1 MFDFNEL
8 IISFQDYFVSSY
20 DNSIFELALF
30 SFGIILIFSIS
41 HITKYK
47 KLKNARKKI
56 PLVIG
61 GWGTRGKSGT
71 ERIKAAM
78 FNSLG
83 YNIVSKTTGCE
94 AMFLH
99 SRGENKLKEM
109 FLFRPY
115 DKATIWEQYD
125 LLKLSSKLETDIF
138 LWECMALTPTY
149 VEIIQQQWMKD
160 DICTIT
166 NTYPDHENLQGPAGR
181 DIPKV
186 MTKFIPKDSI
196 LISSEEEMTPI
207 LQEDAKVKNTSFK
220 SVGWKES
227 GKIATDILERFPYDE
242 HPYNIALVL
251 ELGLYLDI
259 KEDVALKSM
268 ADLVVADIG
277 VLKTFPQAR
286 YKNRE
291 IEFINGMSANE
302 RYGTISNWERVGL
315 YNYTLENNPEIFI
328 SAIINNRADRV
339 SRSRVFADIITFD
352 LNCDLYFLIG
362 TNQNGFI
369 AYIRE
374 SFFTNRDKISLFTKN
389 NQVNKLDEFA
399 KRYRL
404 PMSIDAVNKRIDVM
418 QKSLEVN
425 STKSTDSIEN
435 FKKIVNEDFQ
445 FYTQIKKKIELNED
459 RVLIQKTFEEGLIK
473 TILKRI
479 VIIEDP
485 HISGDQIINIVA
497 LNTPPGMVNKL
508 IGLQNIKGTGLDFVY
523 RFLSW
528 EICYLLCNKILSKKR
543 DDVRKGILEL
553 SKFKEFGPLSYGHVK
568 DVLHKVKSS
577 VFTQD
582 ELLQAEIDNILTSV
596 ITEEKIFNS
605 VKKVK
610 SKNKFI
616 EIFFNFIES
625 FLDAGDAI
633 KRKKQVE
640 QIYEDIIHYR
650 ISDQRAAIELKK
662 INKRQ
667 KGGWL
672 FKENYNEDSVK
683 IRGT

>member
-1 MFDFNEL
+1 MFDYNEL
-8 IISFQDYFVSSY
+8 LISFQDYFVSSY

-41 HITKYK
+41 HIIKYK

-99 SRGENKLKEM
+99 ARGENKLKEM

-125 LLKLSSKLETDIF
+125 LVKLSSKLETDIF

-186 MTKFIPKDSI
+186 MTKFIPKDSL

-207 LQEDAKVKNTSFK
+207 LQEDAKVKNTSYK

-227 GKIATDILERFPYDE
+227 GKIATDILGRFPYDE

-251 ELGLYLDI
+251 ELGLSLDI

-277 VLKTFPQAR
+277 VLKTFPQAK
-286 YKNRE
+286 YKNRV

-315 YNYTLENNPEIFI
+315 NDYSLENNPEIFI
-328 SAIINNRADRV
+328 STIINNRADRV

-369 AYIRE
+369 AYVRE
-374 SFFTNRDKISLFTKN
+374 SFVNNKDKLSLFTKD
-389 NQVNKLDEFA
+389 NQSNKLNEFA
-399 KRYRL
+399 KMYRL
-404 PMSIDAVNKRIDVM
+404 PTSIDIVNKRVNIM
-418 QKSLEVN
+418 KKSLDLN
-425 STKSTDSIEN
+425 SASSTETI
-435 FKKIVNEDFQ
+435 EDFEKIIKNDYQ
-445 FYTQIKKKIELNED
+445 FYLQIKKKIELKEEKEI
-459 RVLIQKTFEEGLIK
+459 IQKTFEDGLLK

-479 VIIEDP
+479 VIIEDS
-485 HISGDQIINIVA
+485 HISGDQIINIVT
-497 LNTPPGMVNKL
+497 LNTPPGMLNKL
-508 IGLQNIKGTGLDFVY
+508 MGLQNIKGTGLDFVY

-528 EICYLLCNKILSKKR
+528 EICYSLCNKISSNKR
-543 DDVRKGILEL
+543 DDVREAILEL
-553 SKFKEFGPLSYGHVK
+553 SKFKEFGPLSFTYVK
-568 DVLHKVKSS
+568 EVLNKVKSS

-596 ITEEKIFNS
+596 VTDEKNFNS
-605 VKKVK
+605 REKVK
-610 SKNKFI
+610 SKNKLI
-616 EIFFNFIES
+616 EMFVNSIES

-672 FKENYNEDSVK
+672 FKETYKEDSLK
-683 IRGT
+683 RR